1 MHDFQRRSGR
11 VAEGAPL
18 LRMEKTRGML
28 FEKLL
33 TPFRRMRVALVRWNN
48 PVKVIHSPNMS
59 LMTHTYDTLICTLKT
74 NIKAMPQG
82 RDADELNELL
92 DVIEGCKEAYISTQ
106 K

>member
-18 LRMEKTRGML
+18 LRNEKTRGTL

-59 LMTHTYDTLICTLKT
+59 LMTHTYDTLICTLNT
-74 NIKAMPQG
+74 NIKAMPKG
-82 RDADELNELL
+82 RELDELEELL